1 MILLQRSCNSFGLVD
16 GSPIRPDALAGR
28 SLDEINAIELST
40 DRGPVALR
48 GVFDV
53 SVDRMPV
60 EPFVVIEGGCE
71 SIEGLGSQMLSG
83 TLCVLGDVGD
93 NTGRGMAGGTLVIAG
108 NARDQLGAGMT
119 DGLIYVAGNCRHGL
133 ASPLPGKKSGMR
145 GGDILVTG
153 DVGDRACE
161 RQRRGIV
168 FVAGDAGSHCAAQ
181 MIAGTLIVMGSLGCE
196 WAGGMRR
203 GSLILGRD
211 YASRPSASLSDARDF
226 ELSFLPLIWR
236 HIEKQQNDVFA
247 ILNFAIAFA
256 RSATA
261 LAIREPQSP
270 IKIPRTRWV
279 QRQIADINFKGRGE
293 VLVLKRVSSP
303 TYLAS

>member
-1 MILLQRSCNSFGLVD
+1 MILLQRSRNAFGQVD
-16 GSPIRPDALAGR
+16 GSPIRPDTFAGR

-40 DRGPVALR
+40 DRGQVALR
-48 GVFDV
+48 DVFDV
-53 SVDRMPV
+53 LVDRMPV

-71 SIEGLGSQMLSG
+71 SIEGLGSKMQSG
-83 TLCVLGDVGD
+83 TICILGDVGD
-93 NTGRGMAGGTLVIAG
+93 NTARGLAGGSLVIAG
-108 NARDQLGAGMT
+108 NARDHLGAGMT

-133 ASPLPGKKSGMR
+133 ASPLPGKKSGML

-181 MIAGTLIVMGSLGCE
+181 MIAGTLVVMGSLGGE

-236 HIEKQQNDVFA
+236 HVEKQQNEVFV
-247 ILNFAIAFA
+247 ILNLAIALA
-256 RSATA
+256 RSATMRT
-261 LAIREPQSP
+261 IREPQSP
-270 IKIPRTRWV
+270 IKVPRTRWV
-279 QRQIADINFKGRGE
+279 QRQIADINCKGRGE